1 LEGTPIIDPSLGF
14 KNSDD
19 SIYKRVELDRRG
31 QIKNCESSSK
41 EEFLVLKREN
51 KKKVVTSI
59 KKNN

>member
-1 LEGTPIIDPSLGF
+1 LDGTPIIDPSLGF
-14 KNSDD
+14 KNIDD

-51 KKKVVTSI
+51 
-59 KKNN
+59 